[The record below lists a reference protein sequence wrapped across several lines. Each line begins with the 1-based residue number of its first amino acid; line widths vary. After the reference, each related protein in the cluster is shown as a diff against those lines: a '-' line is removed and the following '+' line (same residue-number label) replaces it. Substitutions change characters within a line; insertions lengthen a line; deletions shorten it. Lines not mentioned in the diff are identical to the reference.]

1 MKYTISGFN
10 QQGMIELGLNAD
22 DVNIL
27 RWFVDFKETG
37 SMVKEYYAEENC
49 FYYWIKYS
57 GLIEALPYIFYECK
71 TEDSQKK
78 KVQRILNGNLSKVL
92 KKKVVKKAAGT
103 YTYFAI
109 IEDQYQ
115 KLSGYSTG
123 MKVSYGNEPTGMGM
137 SSATGMNTS
146 NAHWNESVQPKDSSI
161 NDSSIINSSNKFD
174 ENSTEFQLSLHLYN
188 LVNKNFNI
196 KKPNL
201 QTWATHIDKIIR
213 IDGRS
218 VEEVKRV
225 IDWSQQDDFWKQNIR
240 STNKL
245 RKHYAQL
252 CMKMNTDK
260 NFQYS
265 KGIEKK
271 NNSSSLNA
279 NSTYNYDINSLI
291 EKMKSEV

>member
-1 MKYTISGFN
+1 MSDNKKYYY
-10 QQGMIELGLNAD
+10 LKLKD
-22 DVNIL
+22 DFFERPEIKVL
-27 RWFVDFKETG
+27 E
-37 SMVKEYYAEENC
+37 SMQNGY
-49 FYYWIKYS
+49 KYS
-57 GLIEALPYIFYECK
+57 NLLLKLYLKSLRFEGALRLNEYIPYNTKMISAIVGMDVDTVKVAFDIFKQLKLIEILDSGTIYMLDIQNFIGKSSTEGDRKRAYRNKIDAEKNNQLLPEGQSVGQMSGQISDNPPPEIEK
-71 TEDSQKK
+71 EIEIEIEIEKK
-78 KVQRILNGNLSKVL
+78 K
-92 KKKVVKKAAGT
+92 
-103 YTYFAI
+103 
-109 IEDQYQ
+109 E
-115 KLSGYSTG
+115 
-123 MKVSYGNEPTGMGM
+123 
-137 SSATGMNTS
+137 
-146 NAHWNESVQPKDSSI
+146 
-161 NDSSIINSSNKFD
+161 NKFD

-218 VEEVKRV
+218 AEEVKRV

-271 NNSSSLNA
+271 SNSSSLNA
-279 NSTYNYDINSLI
+279 TSNYNYDINSLI

>member
-1 MKYTISGFN
+1 MSNNKKYFWLKLKDNFFNQKEIKKLRRIAGGDTYTIIYLKLQLLSIKKEGI
-10 QQGMIELGLNAD
+10 IEFEG
-22 DVNIL
+22 
-27 RWFVDFKETG
+27 T
-37 SMVKEYYAEENC
+37 EENLAEQLALEIDEDKDNIEITLR
-49 FYYWIKYS
+49 FLQANH
-57 GLIEALPYIFYECK
+57 LIEEIFEDNYLLTKVPECIGKECDSAERVRKHREKLKQSNLLQSNTNTLQCNALVTNSN
-71 TEDSQKK
+71 TEIEIEKEIEIEIEKK
-78 KVQRILNGNLSKVL
+78 K
-92 KKKVVKKAAGT
+92 
-103 YTYFAI
+103 
-109 IEDQYQ
+109 E
-115 KLSGYSTG
+115 
-123 MKVSYGNEPTGMGM
+123 
-137 SSATGMNTS
+137 
-146 NAHWNESVQPKDSSI
+146 
-161 NDSSIINSSNKFD
+161 NKFD

-218 VEEVKRV
+218 AEEVKRV

-240 STNKL
+240 STTKL

-271 NNSSSLNA
+271 SNSSSLNA
-279 NSTYNYDINSLI
+279 NSNYNYDINSLI